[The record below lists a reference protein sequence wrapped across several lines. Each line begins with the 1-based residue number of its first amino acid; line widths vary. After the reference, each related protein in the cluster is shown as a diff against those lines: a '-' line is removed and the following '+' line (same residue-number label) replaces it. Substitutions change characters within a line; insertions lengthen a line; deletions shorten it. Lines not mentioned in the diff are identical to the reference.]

1 MGKLETVAKYIDEY
15 LKGRT
20 PEMAEKFRNKDV
32 DKQYFSIM
40 QWKRKQRIE
49 SLTPKNADEIVAN
62 LKNVKDLIN
71 NLAEL
76 TPEDM
81 KKINLTLDEIQVC
94 LNDYM
99 TKQRVRKIQELEQKQ
114 SEIARQLQELRGE
127 EPNLFSSVL

>member
-1 MGKLETVAKYIDEY
+1 MGKSETVAKYIDEY

-76 TPEDM
+76 TPDDM

>member
-1 MGKLETVAKYIDEY
+1 MGKSETVAKYIDEY